1 MSDIPLSTLFIVLF
15 FLIFLSSMFSGSE
28 TALMT
33 LNRYRMRHK
42 AQMGHRGAR
51 AAEHL
56 LTRPDRLI
64 GLILLGNNFTNILA
78 SSIATLIALRLGGEE
93 AVAIAA
99 GLLTFVILIFAEV
112 APKTFAAAQPER
124 IAYPAALI
132 YKPLLKIAYP
142 IVWLVNLIANGLLG
156 RFGIS
161 HQDVESGALNRD
173 ELRTAVIEAGARI
186 PERHQSM
193 LLNIFDLEDATV
205 EDIMVPRNEV
215 FAINLLDDKD
225 DLPKQITSVRFTQV
239 PVYEDHIDNI
249 IGVMPMRK
257 ALLALQQ
264 GGLDVDAIRQMLVQ
278 PYYVPE
284 GTPLNRQ
291 LLNFQRQSEYMGLIV
306 DEYGDLQGMVT
317 LADILE
323 EIVGEFT
330 HDFGLTSREVHPQ
343 HDGSFLVDG
352 GANLRD
358 LNRSM
363 SWQLPID
370 GPKTLSGLI
379 IEYLEAI
386 PEPGTSLLLA
396 GYPVEIVKVKDNVVK
411 TARLIPG
418 ARRADITE
426 NSPVP

>member
-1 MSDIPLSTLFIVLF
+1 
-15 FLIFLSSMFSGSE
+15 
-28 TALMT
+28 
-33 LNRYRMRHK
+33 
-42 AQMGHRGAR
+42 
-51 AAEHL
+51 
-56 LTRPDRLI
+56 
-64 GLILLGNNFTNILA
+64 
-78 SSIATLIALRLGGEE
+78 
-93 AVAIAA
+93 
-99 GLLTFVILIFAEV
+99 
-112 APKTFAAAQPER
+112 
-124 IAYPAALI
+124 
-132 YKPLLKIAYP
+132 
-142 IVWLVNLIANGLLG
+142 
-156 RFGIS
+156 
-161 HQDVESGALNRD
+161 
-173 ELRTAVIEAGARI
+173 
-186 PERHQSM
+186 
-193 LLNIFDLEDATV
+193 
-205 EDIMVPRNEV
+205 
-215 FAINLLDDKD
+215 
-225 DLPKQITSVRFTQV
+225 
-239 PVYEDHIDNI
+239 
-249 IGVMPMRK
+249 
-257 ALLALQQ
+257 
-264 GGLDVDAIRQMLVQ
+264 
-278 PYYVPE
+278 
-284 GTPLNRQ
+284 
-291 LLNFQRQSEYMGLIV
+291 MGLIV